1 MSGNNALFIR
11 NLAHCPHSCGRELL
25 PVDEAPMTALVKEEN

>member
-11 NLAHCPHSCGRELL
+11 NLAHSCGRELF

>member
-11 NLAHCPHSCGRELL
+11 NLAHSCGRELL